1 MRVLIVYA
9 HPEPTS
15 FSGAMKDLAVET
27 LTAAGHAVT
36 VSDLYAQG
44 FNPVAGPHDFIHRVD
59 PARLDIGTEQA
70 NAARTAGFAPDIQA
84 EIDKLMAADFLILQ
98 FPFWWYSVPAMLKG
112 WIDRVF
118 AYGVAYDFG
127 RTWDRGVFRGRRAM
141 LAFTTSAPPTS
152 SLPDGRNGD
161 LERTLWPLH
170 AGVLALCGY
179 DVLQALCRACGPLG
193 RPGQPREHPRRV
205 PRAPAPYRER
215 PAPVLSEARGLWP
228 RRPTQG
234 GHRTPHARAASR
246 PPLSPG
252 LTTGSADRTM
262 ARGDLGFVV

>member
-1 MRVLIVYA
+1 MRILIVYA

-15 FSGAMKDLAVET
+15 FNGVMKELAVET
-27 LTAAGHAVT
+27 LTAAGHEVT
-36 VSDLYAQG
+36 LSDLYAQG
-44 FNPVAGPHDFIHRVD
+44 FNPVVGPHDFIHRAD
-59 PARLDIGTEQA
+59 PGRLDVGTEQA
-70 NAARTAGFAPDIQA
+70 NAARTAGFAPDVQA

-141 LAFTTSAPPTS
+141 LALTTSAPPTS
-152 SLPDGRNGD
+152 SFPDGRNGD

-179 DVLQALCRACGPLG
+179 DVLQPYVAHAVRWIDQARREAILADYRQRLLHIETDEPLFFQKLGDYDPDG
-193 RPGQPREHPRRV
+193 RLKPGIEPRTPGQHRGPRFH
-205 PRAPAPYRER
+205 
-215 PAPVLSEARGLWP
+215 L
-228 RRPTQG
+228 
-234 GHRTPHARAASR
+234 
-246 PPLSPG
+246 
-252 LTTGSADRTM
+252 D
-262 ARGDLGFVV
+262 

>member
-15 FSGAMKDLAVET
+15 FNGVMKDLAVET

-36 VSDLYAQG
+36 VSDLYAQR
-44 FNPVAGPHDFIHRVD
+44 FNPVAGPHDFIQRAD
-59 PARLDIGTEQA
+59 PLRLDVGTEQA
-70 NAARTAGFAPDIQA
+70 NAARTAGFAPDVQA

-98 FPFWWYSVPAMLKG
+98 FPLWWYSVPAMLKG

-179 DVLQALCRACGPLG
+179 DVLQPYVAHAVRWVDQA
-193 RPGQPREHPRRV
+193 RRD
-205 PRAPAPYRER
+205 AILDGYRER
-215 PAPVLSEARGLWP
+215 LRQVEKD
-228 RRPTQG
+228 RPLFFQKLEDYG
-234 GHRTPHARAASR
+234 PDGRLKADLEPRTPGQH
-246 PPLSPG
+246 
-252 LTTGSADRTM
+252 
-262 ARGDLGFVV
+262 RGPRFHLD

>member
-15 FSGAMKDLAVET
+15 FSGVMKDLAVET
-27 LTAAGHAVT
+27 LTAAGHTVT
-36 VSDLYAQG
+36 VSDLYAQN
-44 FNPVAGPHDFIHRVD
+44 FNPVVSSLDFTGRAD
-59 PARLDIGTEQA
+59 PDRLDVGMEQA
-70 NAARTAGFAPDIQA
+70 HAAKVGGFAPDVQA
-84 EIDKLMAADFLILQ
+84 EIDKLMAADFLLLQ

-127 RTWDRGVFRGRRAM
+127 RTWDRGVFTGRRAM
-141 LAFTTSAPPTS
+141 LSFTTSAPPTS

-179 DVLQALCRACGPLG
+179 DVLKPYVAHAVRWVDQARRVEILAEYRRRLQGIEGDQPLFFQKLSDYGPDG
-193 RPGQPREHPRRV
+193 RLKPGIEPRTPGQH
-205 PRAPAPYRER
+205 
-215 PAPVLSEARGLWP
+215 RG
-228 RRPTQG
+228 
-234 GHRTPHARAASR
+234 SR
-246 PPLSPG
+246 FHL
-252 LTTGSADRTM
+252 D
-262 ARGDLGFVV
+262 

>member
-15 FSGAMKDLAVET
+15 FNGAMKDLAVET
-27 LTAAGHAVT
+27 LSAAGHAVT

-44 FNPVAGPHDFIHRVD
+44 FNPVAGAHDFTHRSD
-59 PARLDIGTEQA
+59 PARLDFGAEQA
-70 NAARTAGFAPDIQA
+70 HAARTGGFAPDVRA
-84 EIDKLMAADFLILQ
+84 EMDKLLAADLLILQ
-98 FPFWWYSVPAMLKG
+98 FPFWWYSLPAMLKG

-127 RTWDRGVFRGRRAM
+127 RTWDRGVFTGRRAM

-179 DVLQALCRACGPLG
+179 DVLKPFVAHAVRWVDAQQRDAILAEYRVRLQGLEADAPLFFQKLADYGPDG
-193 RPGQPREHPRRV
+193 RLKPGIEPRTPGQHRGPRLH
-205 PRAPAPYRER
+205 
-215 PAPVLSEARGLWP
+215 L
-228 RRPTQG
+228 
-234 GHRTPHARAASR
+234 
-246 PPLSPG
+246 
-252 LTTGSADRTM
+252 D
-262 ARGDLGFVV
+262 

>member
-15 FSGAMKDLAVET
+15 FNGAMRDLAVAT
-27 LTAAGHAVT
+27 LAGAGHTVT

-44 FNPVAGPHDFIHRVD
+44 FNPVASARDFTRRAD
-59 PARLDIGTEQA
+59 PARLDVGAEQA
-70 NAARTAGFAPDIQA
+70 HAARTDGFAPDVQA
-84 EIDKLMAADFLILQ
+84 EIDKLMAADFLLLQ

-127 RTWDRGVFRGRRAM
+127 RTWDRGVFTGRRAM

-152 SLPDGRNGD
+152 SMPDGRNGD

-179 DVLQALCRACGPLG
+179 DVLQPFVAHAVRWVDQD
-193 RPGQPREHPRRV
+193 RRE
-205 PRAPAPYRER
+205 AILAAYRER
-215 PAPVLSEARGLWP
+215 LLRIGTDQPLFFQKLEDYGPDGRLKPGIEP
-228 RRPTQG
+228 
-234 GHRTPHARAASR
+234 RTPGQH
-246 PPLSPG
+246 
-252 LTTGSADRTM
+252 
-262 ARGDLGFVV
+262 RGPRLHLD